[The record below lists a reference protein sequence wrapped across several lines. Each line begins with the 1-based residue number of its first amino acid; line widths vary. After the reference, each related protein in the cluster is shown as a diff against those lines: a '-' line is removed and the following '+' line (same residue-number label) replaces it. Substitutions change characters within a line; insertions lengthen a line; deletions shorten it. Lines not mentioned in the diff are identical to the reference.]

1 LTTTKKL
8 YRLKEDRIIAGI
20 CSGFGKYLNIDPV
33 VIRIATVVAT
43 LLSGGILVIGYIV
56 GIFLIPEE
64 NNKDII
70 DV

>member
-1 LTTTKKL
+1 MTTTKKL

>member
-1 LTTTKKL
+1 MSEAKKL
-8 YRLKEDRIIAGI
+8 YRLKDDRIIAGI
-20 CSGFGKYLNIDPV
+20 CSGFGKYLNVDPV

-43 LLSGGILVIGYIV
+43 LISGGILVIGYII

-64 NNKDII
+64 DTKDVI